1 MPKFLIQATYTAE
14 GLRGVIK
21 DTASGRKAAVTRMIE
36 AAGGKV
42 EGFYYAL
49 GDYDAVLI
57 VDAPDKITGTAL
69 ALAASASG
77 LVRTSSTVLLTPEE
91 MDQAI
96 AKSVDYV
103 PPGG

>member
-1 MPKFLIQATYTAE
+1 MPKYLIQATYTAE

-21 DTASGRKAAVTRMIE
+21 ETASGRRAAVTRMIE

-42 EGFYYAL
+42 EGFYYSL

-57 VDAPDKITGTAL
+57 VNAPDTITGTAL
-69 ALAASASG
+69 SLAASASG
-77 LVRTSSTVLLTPEE
+77 LVRTNTTSLLTVEE